1 MATLRQLKAFVITAE
16 YKKMSEAARHLFIS
30 QPTVSQIISELEK
43 EYGTTLFE
51 RHARE
56 LQITPAGM
64 LLLDP

>member
-43 EYGTTLFE
+43 SMEPHSLSDMHENF
-51 RHARE
+51 RSHR
-56 LQITPAGM
+56 PACCF
-64 LLLDP
+64 